1 MDGVLERPAQY
12 SVYAEED
19 GKVDT
24 RDDEREGLGSVV
36 DEVEAVKVTVFEYSG
51 DEERPGN
58 QYGENARG
66 NLHPLRGAHHQQMY
80 QGNKRAGDYRH
91 HEEDTAE
98 HKHGN
103 NVLIQCGIGCES
115 PNVLRKGAVRVIND
129 KDEDIA

>member
-1 MDGVLERPAQY
+1 MGA
-12 SVYAEED
+12 
-19 GKVDT
+19 
-24 RDDEREGLGSVV
+24 VV
-36 DEVEAVKVTVFEYSG
+36 DEVEAVKATGLEGTFSEESPCNEYGKSTC
-51 DEERPGN
+51 
-58 QYGENARG
+58 G
-66 NLHPLRGAHHQQMY
+66 NLYPLRGAHHQQMY